1 MPESEGAATRR
12 VPPEIFPPLAGF
24 LEAFGLVTSS
34 NRSTICVFL
43 DATAERMPCDLDH
56 RPRAGEF
63 DGSRPKRMSPAR
75 EVRARPLL
83 RLLELGAMASSSALA
98 SEAVCLNA
106 SRILA
111 GRDRGDERQNHNDN
125 PGHRCRLSVHENV
138 GDLGKNSGTEPR
150 PVGSP
155 RGPRFS
161 RARARWD
168 VTHDTPPGGPAPDGR
183 SRRQDLRDST
193 KMGLTVEPPGRCI
206 IQGITSMCGAIRAC
220 RDRREPGSGTRA
232 LPQSRA
238 RPAAGANGPQSIK
251 RRSTPRPRSS
261 AR

>member
-1 MPESEGAATRR
+1 MMPESEGAATRR

-98 SEAVCLNA
+98 SEAVCLDA
-106 SRILA
+106 PRILA

-125 PGHRCRLSVHENV
+125 PRHRCRLSVHENA

-150 PVGSP
+150 PVG
-155 RGPRFS
+155 
-161 RARARWD
+161 
-168 VTHDTPPGGPAPDGR
+168 HLGGHGSHEHAPA
-183 SRRQDLRDST
+183 
-193 KMGLTVEPPGRCI
+193 
-206 IQGITSMCGAIRAC
+206 
-220 RDRREPGSGTRA
+220 GT
-232 LPQSRA
+232 
-238 RPAAGANGPQSIK
+238 
-251 RRSTPRPRSS
+251 
-261 AR
+261 